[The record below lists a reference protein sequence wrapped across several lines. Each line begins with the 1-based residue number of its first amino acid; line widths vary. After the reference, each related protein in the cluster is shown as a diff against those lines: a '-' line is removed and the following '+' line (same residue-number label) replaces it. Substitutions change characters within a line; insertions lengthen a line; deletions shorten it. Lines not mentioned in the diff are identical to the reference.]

1 MKHFVNIPCKESV
14 KKSKELYTSKTMI
27 LNILLLKLIKMKN
40 SKLQNLLTKIS
51 ADVTTLKEGE
61 LSSIKGGTAPLNL
74 VCNSGCLAKA

>member
-1 MKHFVNIPCKESV
+1 
-14 KKSKELYTSKTMI
+14 
-27 LNILLLKLIKMKN
+27 MKN